1 LFIIILLILSSLK
14 YLSHLNNVPLSLSF
28 TSLHLLPQL
37 YASLISQTHALS
49 HTEARRSLK
58 TGLWLHRLG
67 TTLCNQR
74 QSWLYR
80 SLEGGGTNDAIAVAT
95 VDHQA
100 YEGATPTI
108 LLGFFNGFLLSCN
121 GFSLGLVLIC
131 FLSRMILSWVWD
143 GFSSG
148 FGLILSWVWDDFSNG
163 FGLIL
168 SWVWDRFLMVWV
180 DFVFKFSTVEAGCG
194 GARLQ
199 WC

>member
-1 LFIIILLILSSLK
+1 MSPSLFLSR
-14 YLSHLNNVPLSLSF
+14 LSNFFLNSMPLSY
-28 TSLHLLPQL
+28 PKP
-37 YASLISQTHALS
+37 THS
-49 HTEARRSLK
+49 HTRRQGDPLK

-67 TTLCNQR
+67 TALCNQR

-80 SLEGGGTNDAIAVAT
+80 SLEGGGTNDATTVAT

-108 LLGFFNGFLLSCN
+108 PLGFFNGFLLSCN
-121 GFSLGLVLIC
+121 GFSLGLILIC

-148 FGLILSWVWDDFSNG
+148 FGLILSWVWDEFSNG

-168 SWVWDRFLMVWV
+168 SWVWDWFLMVWV
-180 DFVFKFSTVEAGCG
+180 DFGSILCLNFQPLKQVVVVLDCSGASG
-194 GARLQ
+194 G
-199 WC
+199 